1 MRLRNSAYRVLKFV
15 KDSLDILSGGKSSM
29 RRNDV
34 FFAKSGNDSH
44 LVTSWRFSLQSK
56 LGARPHSAAIV
67 YVQTETENFQIHSLH
82 RVESPQVL
90 SYLST
95 RRYGFANN
103 RARVSDIEFKP
114 SVTHFLFVP
123 NNIIPISFSLSLF
136 FLSFALSHPLSF
148 AFPFHSYIVYT

>member
-1 MRLRNSAYRVLKFV
+1 MFRTSSVITYSVSRTFLSLSVLDNKIRLLNSPYRVLEFV
-15 KDSLDILSGGKSSM
+15 KDSLDILSGGKFSM

-34 FFAKSGNDSH
+34 FFVKSGNDSH

-67 YVQTETENFQIHSLH
+67 RVQTETENFQIHSLG

-103 RARVSDIEFKP
+103 RARIRYR
-114 SVTHFLFVP
+114 
-123 NNIIPISFSLSLF
+123 I
-136 FLSFALSHPLSF
+136 
-148 AFPFHSYIVYT
+148 